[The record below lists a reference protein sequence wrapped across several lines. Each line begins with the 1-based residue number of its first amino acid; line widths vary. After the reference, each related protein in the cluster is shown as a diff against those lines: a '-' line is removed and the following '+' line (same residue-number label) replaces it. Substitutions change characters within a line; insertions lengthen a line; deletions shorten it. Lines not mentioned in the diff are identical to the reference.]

1 MDLTIKFSMDRIKN
15 MDQLYTWTPTY
26 SEELGCPGEEEHYH
40 GTDYC
45 KQVIADVFA
54 TMNWGT
60 QKYLGSLGRIANE
73 VFNVNSTEGINYR
86 IEFAI
91 NTYEKKAARLECTI
105 TGLETENYDQRLEE
119 LKIALKN
126 RLAPDWEVCTWLV
139 DMQSAQLCKEAYEKA
154 FIIENNLR
162 AFASKVLIHFLGAD
176 WLSKPGLEKQSESV
190 KNLKEKFTQRVPEFD
205 NINTDFLSMTLET
218 LFGVLFDS
226 VTYNTEFVLNR
237 DKYNKLFNMASKNVS
252 GQNIADYIKS
262 KRTVEKNI
270 WDDLFVPFIGEPE
283 KFKDVAHKFIEDRNH
298 VAHSKIL
305 SWNSYQVIL
314 NDFEKMNEQIRN
326 ADAKFDME
334 ETSDEILDTWSA
346 EEKAEEEQDVRAY
359 YRDRLVSETGID
371 ILDESDIENQFD
383 ETLHDLY
390 SDVFKQYHL
399 DVRYEIS
406 DFQTPNEGTCFTVTS
421 PVLEDG
427 SLRVDVVANYI
438 IDDELGEDSVCK
450 IECRDGEGKTICS
463 AEISFR
469 NGNGHEGEEGLME
482 ADEDSE
488 YDTSELEE
496 LREKLFEY
504 IDEKL
509 NPYPE
514 KLDAY
519 VYENKGDN
527 AWTADFA
534 CSQCGKFGVSIHEE
548 FLPIGRCCY
557 CGWDNELEKCDRCG
571 QLVDVDVLENGLCPS
586 CSAYIDK
593 Q

>member
-60 QKYLGSLGRIANE
+60 QKYLGSLDRIANE

-237 DKYNKLFNMASKNVS
+237 DKYDKLFNMASKNVS

-438 IDDELGEDSVCK
+438 IDGELGEDSVCK

>member
-1 MDLTIKFSMDRIKN
+1 MTIKFSMDRIKN

-45 KQVIADVFA
+45 KQVIADVLSA
-54 TMNWGT
+54 MNWGT
-60 QKYLGSLGRIANE
+60 QKYLGSLDRIANE
-73 VFNVNSTEGINYR
+73 VFNVNLSEGINYR

-105 TGLETENYDQRLEE
+105 TGLETENYDQKLEE

-139 DMQSAQLCKEAYEKA
+139 DMQSARLCKEAYEKA
-154 FIIENNLR
+154 FVIENNLR
-162 AFASKVLIHFLGAD
+162 AFASKVLIHFLGVD

-190 KNLKEKFTQRVPEFD
+190 KNLKGKFIQRVPEFD

-218 LFGVLFDS
+218 LFGVLFDG
-226 VTYNTEFVLNR
+226 VTYNIEFVLNR
-237 DKYNKLFNMASKNVS
+237 DQYDKLFNMASKNVS

-262 KRTVEKNI
+262 KRTVEKSI
-270 WDDLFVPFIGEPE
+270 WSDLFVPFIDEPE
-283 KFKDVAHKFIEDRNH
+283 KFKDATHKFIEDRNH

-314 NDFEKMNEQIRN
+314 NDFEKMDWQIRK
-326 ADAKFDME
+326 ADSKFDME

-346 EEKAEEEQDVRAY
+346 EEEAEEEQDVRAY
-359 YRDRLVSETGID
+359 YRDRLASETGID

-427 SLRVDVVANYI
+427 SLRVDVFANYI
-438 IDDELGEDSVCK
+438 IDDDLGVDSVCK

-496 LREKLFEY
+496 LREELFEY

-509 NPYPE
+509 NPYPG
-514 KLDAY
+514 KLDAH

-571 QLVDVDVLENGLCPS
+571 QLMDVDVLENGLCPS
-586 CSAYIDK
+586 CSANVDK

>member
-1 MDLTIKFSMDRIKN
+1 MTIKFSMDRIKN
-15 MDQLYTWTPTY
+15 MDQLYTWTPIY
-26 SEELGCPGEEEHYH
+26 SEEFGCPGEEEHYH
-40 GTDYC
+40 GTNYC
-45 KQVIADVFA
+45 KQVIADVLA
-54 TMNWGT
+54 AMNWGT
-60 QKYLGSLGRIANE
+60 QKYLGSLDRIANE
-73 VFNVNSTEGINYR
+73 VFNVNLSEGINYR

-91 NTYEKKAARLECTI
+91 NTYEKKAARLECMI
-105 TGLETENYDQRLEE
+105 TGLKTENYDQKLEE

-126 RLAPDWEVCTWLV
+126 RLAPDWGACTWLV

-154 FIIENNLR
+154 FVIENNLR
-162 AFASKVLIHFLGAD
+162 AFASKVLIHFLGVD

-190 KNLKEKFTQRVPEFD
+190 KNLKGKFIQRVPEFD

-218 LFGVLFDS
+218 LFGVLFDG
-226 VTYNTEFVLNR
+226 VTYNAEFVLNR
-237 DKYNKLFNMASKNVS
+237 DQYDKLFNMASKNVS
-252 GQNIADYIKS
+252 GQNIAEYIKS
-262 KRTVEKNI
+262 KRTVEKSI
-270 WDDLFVPFIGEPE
+270 WSDLFVPFIDEPE
-283 KFKDVAHKFIEDRNH
+283 KFKDATHKFIEDRNH
-298 VAHSKIL
+298 VAHSKVL
-305 SWNSYQVIL
+305 SWSAYQVIL
-314 NDFEKMNEQIRN
+314 KDFEKMDEQIRN

-334 ETSDEILDTWSA
+334 ETSDELLDTWSV
-346 EEKAEEEQDVRAY
+346 EEEQQRNEREY
-359 YRDRLVSETGID
+359 YRERLASETGID

-406 DFQTPNEGTCFTVTS
+406 DFQTLNEETCFTVTS

-427 SLRVDVVANYI
+427 SLRVDVVANYT
-438 IDDELGEDSVCK
+438 IDDDLGEDSVCK

-463 AEISFR
+463 AEIRFH
-469 NGNGHEGEEGLME
+469 NGNGHEGEEGFME

-496 LREKLFEY
+496 LRDEMFEY

-509 NPYPE
+509 NLYPE

-527 AWTADFA
+527 VWTADFA
-534 CSQCGKFGVSIHEE
+534 CSQCGKFGVSINEE

-557 CGWDNELEKCDRCG
+557 CGWDNELERCD
-571 QLVDVDVLENGLCPS
+571 
-586 CSAYIDK
+586 
-593 Q
+593 

>member
-60 QKYLGSLGRIANE
+60 QKYLGSLDRIANE

-237 DKYNKLFNMASKNVS
+237 DKYDKLFNMASKNVS

-346 EEKAEEEQDVRAY
+346 EEKAEEGQDVRAY

-469 NGNGHEGEEGLME
+469 NGNGHEGEEGFME

-488 YDTSELEE
+488 YDTSEIEE

>member
-15 MDQLYTWTPTY
+15 MDQLYTWTSTY
-26 SEELGCPGEEEHYH
+26 SDVLEDFVKAEQYH

-60 QKYLGSLGRIANE
+60 QKYLGSLDRIANE

-237 DKYNKLFNMASKNVS
+237 DKYDKLFNMASKNVS

>member
-1 MDLTIKFSMDRIKN
+1 MDRIKN

-45 KQVIADVFA
+45 KQVIADVLSA
-54 TMNWGT
+54 MNWGT
-60 QKYLGSLGRIANE
+60 QKYLGSLDRIANE
-73 VFNVNSTEGINYR
+73 VFNVNLSEGINYR

-105 TGLETENYDQRLEE
+105 TGLETENYDQKLEE

-139 DMQSAQLCKEAYEKA
+139 DMQSARLCKEAYEKA
-154 FIIENNLR
+154 FVIENNLR
-162 AFASKVLIHFLGAD
+162 AFASKVLIHFLGVD

-190 KNLKEKFTQRVPEFD
+190 KNLKGKFIQRVPEFD

-218 LFGVLFDS
+218 LFGVLFDG
-226 VTYNTEFVLNR
+226 VTYNIEFVLNR
-237 DKYNKLFNMASKNVS
+237 DQYDKLFNMASKNVS

-262 KRTVEKNI
+262 KRTVEKSI
-270 WDDLFVPFIGEPE
+270 WSDLFVPFIDEPE
-283 KFKDVAHKFIEDRNH
+283 KFKDATHKFIEDRNH

-314 NDFEKMNEQIRN
+314 NDFEKMDGQIRN

-346 EEKAEEEQDVRAY
+346 EEEAEEEQDVRAY
-359 YRDRLVSETGID
+359 YRDRLASETGID

-438 IDDELGEDSVCK
+438 IDDDLGVDSVCK
-450 IECRDGEGKTICS
+450 IECRDGKGKTICS

-469 NGNGHEGEEGLME
+469 NGNGHEGQEGLME

-496 LREKLFEY
+496 LREELFEY

-509 NPYPE
+509 NPYPG
-514 KLDAY
+514 KLNAY

-534 CSQCGKFGVSIHEE
+534 CSQCGKFGVSINEE

-571 QLVDVDVLENGLCPS
+571 QLVNVDVLENGLCPS
-586 CSAYIDK
+586 CSAYVDK

>member
-60 QKYLGSLGRIANE
+60 QKYLGSLDRIANE

-237 DKYNKLFNMASKNVS
+237 DKYDKLFNMASKNVS

-571 QLVDVDVLENGLCPS
+571 KLVDVDVLENGLCPS

>member
-1 MDLTIKFSMDRIKN
+1 MDRIKN
-15 MDQLYTWTPTY
+15 MDQLYTWTSIY
-26 SEELGCPGEEEHYH
+26 SDALEDFAKAEQYH

-45 KQVIADVFA
+45 KQVITDVLSA
-54 TMNWGT
+54 MNWKT
-60 QKYLGSLGRIANE
+60 QEYLGELGQIANE
-73 VFNVNSTEGINYR
+73 VFEVNSPEGAVYR

-91 NTYEKKAARLECTI
+91 NTYEKKVARLDCTI
-105 TGLETENYDQRLEE
+105 TGYETENYDQKLEE

-126 RLAPDWEVCTWLV
+126 RLIQDWDVCTWLV

-162 AFASKVLIHFLGAD
+162 AFASKVLIHFLGID
-176 WLSKPGLEKQSESV
+176 WIKSAGLENEAESV
-190 KNLKEKFTQRVPEFD
+190 KNLKGKFVKRVPEFVR
-205 NINTDFLSMTLET
+205 INTDFLSMTLET
-218 LFGVLFDS
+218 LVKIIFKGTIYKDEDVVLSRSDCEKIWKKAGS
-226 VTYNTEFVLNR
+226 GT
-237 DKYNKLFNMASKNVS
+237 S
-252 GQNIADYIKS
+252 GQGIFDYIKS

-270 WDDLFVPFIGEPE
+270 WEDLFVPFIDEPE
-283 KFKDVAHKFIEDRNH
+283 RFKEAAHNFIEDRNH
-298 VAHSKIL
+298 VAHSKVL
-305 SWNSYQVIL
+305 SWSAYQVIL
-314 NDFEKMNEQIRN
+314 KDFEKMEEQIRN

-334 ETSDEILDTWSA
+334 ETSDELLDTWSA
-346 EEKAEEEQDVRAY
+346 EEEQQRNEREY
-359 YRDRLVSETGID
+359 YRDRLASETGID

-383 ETLHDLY
+383 ETLQDLY
-390 SDVFKQYHL
+390 DAVFQQYHL
-399 DVRYEIS
+399 DVCYEIS

-438 IDDELGEDSVCK
+438 IDDDLGVDSVCK
-450 IECRDGEGKTICS
+450 IECRNGEGKTICS

-496 LREKLFEY
+496 LREELFEY

-534 CSQCGKFGVSIHEE
+534 CSQCGKLGVSINEE

-557 CGWDNELEKCDRCG
+557 CGWDNELEKCERCG

-586 CSAYIDK
+586 CSAYVDK

>member
-1 MDLTIKFSMDRIKN
+1 MTIKFSMDRIKN
-15 MDQLYTWTPTY
+15 MNQLYTWTPTY
-26 SEELGCPGEEEHYH
+26 SEEFGCPGEEEHYH

-45 KQVIADVFA
+45 KQVIADVLA

-60 QKYLGSLGRIANE
+60 QKYLGSLDRIANE
-73 VFNVNSTEGINYR
+73 VFNINLSEGINYR
-86 IEFAI
+86 IRFAI

-105 TGLETENYDQRLEE
+105 TGLETVNYDQRLEE

-139 DMQSAQLCKEAYEKA
+139 DMQSARLCKEAYEKA
-154 FIIENNLR
+154 FVIENNIR

-190 KNLKEKFTQRVPEFD
+190 KNLKEKFIQRVPEFD

-218 LFGVLFDS
+218 LFGVLFDG
-226 VTYNTEFVLNR
+226 VTYNAEFVLNR
-237 DKYNKLFNMASKNVS
+237 DQYNKLFNMASKNVS
-252 GQNIADYIKS
+252 GQNIVEYIKS
-262 KRTVEKNI
+262 QRTVEKSI
-270 WDDLFVPFIGEPE
+270 WSDLFVPFIDEPE
-283 KFKDVAHKFIEDRNH
+283 KFEDATHKFIEDRNH
-298 VAHSKIL
+298 IAHSKVL
-305 SWNSYQVIL
+305 SWSAYQVIL
-314 NDFEKMNEQIRN
+314 KDFEKMDEQIRN
-326 ADAKFDME
+326 ADTKFDME
-334 ETSDEILDTWSA
+334 ETSDELLDTWSA
-346 EEKAEEEQDVRAY
+346 EEEQQRNEREY
-359 YRDRLVSETGID
+359 YRERLARETGID

-438 IDDELGEDSVCK
+438 IDDDLGEDSVCK

-496 LREKLFEY
+496 LREEMFEY

>member
-60 QKYLGSLGRIANE
+60 QKYLGSLDRIANE

-86 IEFAI
+86 IEFTI

>member
-1 MDLTIKFSMDRIKN
+1 MTIKFSMDRIKN

-45 KQVIADVFA
+45 KQVIADVLSA
-54 TMNWGT
+54 MNWGT
-60 QKYLGSLGRIANE
+60 QKYLGSLDRIANE
-73 VFNVNSTEGINYR
+73 VFNVNLSEGINYR

-105 TGLETENYDQRLEE
+105 TGLETENYDQKLEE

-139 DMQSAQLCKEAYEKA
+139 DMQSARLCKEAYEKA
-154 FIIENNLR
+154 FVIENNLR
-162 AFASKVLIHFLGAD
+162 AFASKVLIHFLGVD

-190 KNLKEKFTQRVPEFD
+190 KNLKGKFIQRVPEFD

-218 LFGVLFDS
+218 LFGVLFDG
-226 VTYNTEFVLNR
+226 VTYNIEFVLNR
-237 DKYNKLFNMASKNVS
+237 DQYDKLFNMASKNVS

-262 KRTVEKNI
+262 KRTVERSI
-270 WDDLFVPFIGEPE
+270 WSDLFVPFIDEPE
-283 KFKDVAHKFIEDRNH
+283 KFKDATHKFIEDRNH

-314 NDFEKMNEQIRN
+314 NDFEKMDGQIRN

-346 EEKAEEEQDVRAY
+346 EEEAEEEQDVRAY
-359 YRDRLVSETGID
+359 YRDRLASETGID

-438 IDDELGEDSVCK
+438 IDDDLGVDSVCK
-450 IECRDGEGKTICS
+450 IECRDGKGKTICS

-469 NGNGHEGEEGLME
+469 NGNGHEGQEGLME

-496 LREKLFEY
+496 LREELFEY

-509 NPYPE
+509 NPYPG

-534 CSQCGKFGVSIHEE
+534 CSQCGKFGVSINEE

-571 QLVDVDVLENGLCPS
+571 QLVNVDVLENGLCPS

>member
-1 MDLTIKFSMDRIKN
+1 MTIKFSMDRIKN

-45 KQVIADVFA
+45 KQVIADVLSA
-54 TMNWGT
+54 MNWGT
-60 QKYLGSLGRIANE
+60 QKYLGSLDRIANE
-73 VFNVNSTEGINYR
+73 VFNVNLSEGINYR

-105 TGLETENYDQRLEE
+105 TGLETENYDQKLEE

-139 DMQSAQLCKEAYEKA
+139 DMQSARLCKEAYEKA
-154 FIIENNLR
+154 FVIENNLR
-162 AFASKVLIHFLGAD
+162 AFASKVLIHFLGVD

-190 KNLKEKFTQRVPEFD
+190 KNLKGKFIQRVPEFD

-218 LFGVLFDS
+218 LFGVLFDG
-226 VTYNTEFVLNR
+226 VTYNIEFVLNR
-237 DKYNKLFNMASKNVS
+237 DQYDKLFNMASKNVS

-262 KRTVEKNI
+262 KRTVEKSI
-270 WDDLFVPFIGEPE
+270 WSDLFVPFIDEPE
-283 KFKDVAHKFIEDRNH
+283 KFKDATHKFIEDRNH

-314 NDFEKMNEQIRN
+314 NDFEKMDGQIRN

-346 EEKAEEEQDVRAY
+346 EEEAEEEQDVRAY
-359 YRDRLVSETGID
+359 YRDRLASETGID

-427 SLRVDVVANYI
+427 SLRVDVFANYI
-438 IDDELGEDSVCK
+438 IDDDLGVDSVCK

-496 LREKLFEY
+496 LREELFEY

-509 NPYPE
+509 NPYPG
-514 KLDAY
+514 KLDAH

-534 CSQCGKFGVSIHEE
+534 CSQCGKFGVSINEE

-571 QLVDVDVLENGLCPS
+571 QLVNVDVLENGLCPS
-586 CSAYIDK
+586 CSAYVDK

>member
-1 MDLTIKFSMDRIKN
+1 MNLTIKFSMDRIKN

-26 SEELGCPGEEEHYH
+26 SKELGCPGEEEHYH

-45 KQVIADVFA
+45 KQVIADVLA
-54 TMNWGT
+54 AMNWGT
-60 QKYLGSLGRIANE
+60 QKYLGSLDRVANE
-73 VFNVNSTEGINYR
+73 VFNINLSEGINYR

-91 NTYEKKAARLECTI
+91 NTYEKKTARLECTI

-139 DMQSAQLCKEAYEKA
+139 DMQSARLCKEAYEKA
-154 FIIENNLR
+154 FVIENNIR

-190 KNLKEKFTQRVPEFD
+190 KNLKGKFIQRVPEFD

-218 LFGVLFDS
+218 LFGVLFDG
-226 VTYNTEFVLNR
+226 VTYNAEFVLNR
-237 DKYNKLFNMASKNVS
+237 DQYDKFFNMASKNVS
-252 GQNIADYIKS
+252 GQNIAEYIKS
-262 KRTVEKNI
+262 KRTVEKSI
-270 WDDLFVPFIGEPE
+270 WSDLFVPFIDEPE
-283 KFKDVAHKFIEDRNH
+283 KFKDATHKFIEDRNH
-298 VAHSKIL
+298 VAHSKVL
-305 SWNSYQVIL
+305 SWSAYQVIL
-314 NDFEKMNEQIRN
+314 KDFEKMDEQIRN

-334 ETSDEILDTWSA
+334 ETSDELLDTWSA
-346 EEKAEEEQDVRAY
+346 EEEQQRNEREY
-359 YRDRLVSETGID
+359 YRERLASETGID
-371 ILDESDIENQFD
+371 ILDESDIENQFG

-406 DFQTPNEGTCFTVTS
+406 DFQTPNEETCFTVTS
-421 PVLEDG
+421 PVLENG
-427 SLRVDVVANYI
+427 SLRVDVVANYT
-438 IDDELGEDSVCK
+438 IDDDLGEDSVCK

-463 AEISFR
+463 AEIRFH

-496 LREKLFEY
+496 LREEVFEY

-509 NPYPE
+509 NPYPG

-548 FLPIGRCCY
+548 FLPIGCCCY

-586 CSAYIDK
+586 CSAYVDK

>member
-1 MDLTIKFSMDRIKN
+1 MDLSIKFSMDRIKN

-60 QKYLGSLGRIANE
+60 QKYLGSLDRIANE

-314 NDFEKMNEQIRN
+314 NDFEKMNEQ
-326 ADAKFDME
+326 
-334 ETSDEILDTWSA
+334 DEI
-346 EEKAEEEQDVRAY
+346 
-359 YRDRLVSETGID
+359 G
-371 ILDESDIENQFD
+371 
-383 ETLHDLY
+383 
-390 SDVFKQYHL
+390 
-399 DVRYEIS
+399 
-406 DFQTPNEGTCFTVTS
+406 
-421 PVLEDG
+421 
-427 SLRVDVVANYI
+427 VA
-438 IDDELGEDSVCK
+438 
-450 IECRDGEGKTICS
+450 R
-463 AEISFR
+463 
-469 NGNGHEGEEGLME
+469 GL
-482 ADEDSE
+482 
-488 YDTSELEE
+488 
-496 LREKLFEY
+496 
-504 IDEKL
+504 
-509 NPYPE
+509 
-514 KLDAY
+514 
-519 VYENKGDN
+519 
-527 AWTADFA
+527 AWTSVGGDTLSIEVNVMPGSGKVELTGKLGDVMKESAMA
-534 CSQCGKFGVSIHEE
+534 AISYIRANSQKLGIAENFHKTKDIHIHVPEGAVPKDGPSAGITMATAVVSALTKNPVRNDIAMTGEITLRGRV
-548 FLPIGRCCY
+548 LPIGGLKEKSLAAFRA
-557 CGWDNELEKCDRCG
+557 GITDIIIPNENKADID
-571 QLVDVDVLENGLCPS
+571 DVPKEVRSKINFIPVKSMDTVLENALR
-586 CSAYIDK
+586 
-593 Q
+593 

>member
-1 MDLTIKFSMDRIKN
+1 MTIKFSMDRIKN

-26 SEELGCPGEEEHYH
+26 SEEFACPGEEEHYH

-45 KQVIADVFA
+45 KQVIADVLA
-54 TMNWGT
+54 AMNWGT
-60 QKYLGSLGRIANE
+60 QKYLGSLDRIANE
-73 VFNVNSTEGINYR
+73 VFDVNSSEGINYR

-126 RLAPDWEVCTWLV
+126 RLAPYWEVCTWLV
-139 DMQSAQLCKEAYEKA
+139 DMQSARLCKEAYEKA
-154 FIIENNLR
+154 FVIENNVR

-190 KNLKEKFTQRVPEFD
+190 KNLKGKFIQRVPEFD

-218 LFGVLFDS
+218 LFGILFDG
-226 VTYNTEFVLNR
+226 VIYNAEFVLNR
-237 DKYNKLFNMASKNVS
+237 DQYDKLFNMASKNVS
-252 GQNIADYIKS
+252 GQNIAEYIKS
-262 KRTVEKNI
+262 KRTVEKSI
-270 WDDLFVPFIGEPE
+270 WSDLFVPFIDEPE
-283 KFKDVAHKFIEDRNH
+283 KFKDATHKFIEDRNH
-298 VAHSKIL
+298 VAHSKVL
-305 SWNSYQVIL
+305 SWSAYQVIL
-314 NDFEKMNEQIRN
+314 KDFEKMDEQIRN

-334 ETSDEILDTWSA
+334 ETSDELVDTWSA
-346 EEKAEEEQDVRAY
+346 EEEQQRNEREY
-359 YRDRLVSETGID
+359 YRERLASETGIN

-406 DFQTPNEGTCFTVTS
+406 DFQTPNEENCFTVTS

-438 IDDELGEDSVCK
+438 IDDDLGEDSVCK

-463 AEISFR
+463 AEIRFH

-496 LREKLFEY
+496 LREEMFEY

-509 NPYPE
+509 NPYPK

-527 AWTADFA
+527 VWTADFA
-534 CSQCGKFGVSIHEE
+534 CSQCGKFGVSINEE
-548 FLPIGRCCY
+548 FLLIGRCCY
-557 CGWDNELEKCDRCG
+557 CGWDNELERCDRCG

>member
-1 MDLTIKFSMDRIKN
+1 MDRIKN
-15 MDQLYTWTPTY
+15 MNQLYTWTPTY
-26 SEELGCPGEEEHYH
+26 SEEFGCPGEEEHYH

-45 KQVIADVFA
+45 KQVIADVLA

-60 QKYLGSLGRIANE
+60 QKYLGSLDRIANE
-73 VFNVNSTEGINYR
+73 VFNINLSEGINYR
-86 IEFAI
+86 IRFAI

-105 TGLETENYDQRLEE
+105 TGLETVNYDQRLEE

-139 DMQSAQLCKEAYEKA
+139 DMQSARLCKEAYEKA
-154 FIIENNLR
+154 FVIENNIR

-190 KNLKEKFTQRVPEFD
+190 KNLKEKFIQRVPEFD

-218 LFGVLFDS
+218 LFGVLFDG
-226 VTYNTEFVLNR
+226 VTYNAEFVLNR
-237 DKYNKLFNMASKNVS
+237 DQYNKLFNMASKNVS
-252 GQNIADYIKS
+252 GQNIVEYIKS
-262 KRTVEKNI
+262 QRTVEKSI
-270 WDDLFVPFIGEPE
+270 WSDLFVPFIDEPE
-283 KFKDVAHKFIEDRNH
+283 KFEDATHKFIEDRNH
-298 VAHSKIL
+298 IAHSKVL
-305 SWNSYQVIL
+305 SWSAYQVIL
-314 NDFEKMNEQIRN
+314 KDFEKMDEQIRN
-326 ADAKFDME
+326 ADTKFDME
-334 ETSDEILDTWSA
+334 ETSDELLDTWSA
-346 EEKAEEEQDVRAY
+346 EEEQQRNEREY
-359 YRDRLVSETGID
+359 YRERLARETGID

-438 IDDELGEDSVCK
+438 IDDDLGEDSVCK

-496 LREKLFEY
+496 LREEMFEY

>member
-1 MDLTIKFSMDRIKN
+1 MDLIIKFSMDRIKN
-15 MDQLYTWTPTY
+15 MDQLYTWTSTY
-26 SEELGCPGEEEHYH
+26 SDVLEDFVKAEQYH

-45 KQVIADVFA
+45 KQVITDVLSA
-54 TMNWGT
+54 INWEP
-60 QKYLGSLGRIANE
+60 QEYLGELGQIANE
-73 VFNVNSTEGINYR
+73 VFKANSPEGAVYR

-91 NTYEKKAARLECTI
+91 NTYEKKVARLECTI
-105 TGLETENYDQRLEE
+105 TGHETENYDQKLEE

-126 RLAPDWEVCTWLV
+126 RLIQDWDVCTWLV
-139 DMQSAQLCKEAYEKA
+139 DMQSAHLCKEAYEKA

-162 AFASKVLIHFLGAD
+162 AFAGKILIHFLGID
-176 WLSKPGLEKQSESV
+176 WIKSAGLENEAESV
-190 KNLKEKFTQRVPEFD
+190 KNLKGKFVKRVPEFVR
-205 NINTDFLSMTLET
+205 INTDFLSMTLET
-218 LFGVLFDS
+218 LVKIIFKGTVYKDDDVVLSRSDCEKIWKKAGSGISEQGIFDC
-226 VTYNTEFVLNR
+226 
-237 DKYNKLFNMASKNVS
+237 
-252 GQNIADYIKS
+252 IKS
-262 KRTVEKNI
+262 KRVVEKNI
-270 WDDLFVPFIGEPE
+270 WEDLFVPFIDEPE
-283 KFKDVAHKFIEDRNH
+283 KFKEAAHNFIEDRNH
-298 VAHSKIL
+298 VAHSKVL
-305 SWNSYQVIL
+305 SWSAYQVIL
-314 NDFEKMNEQIRN
+314 KDFEKMDEQIRN

-334 ETSDEILDTWSA
+334 ETSDELLDTWSA
-346 EEKAEEEQDVRAY
+346 EEEQQRNEREY
-359 YRDRLVSETGID
+359 YRDRLASETGID
-371 ILDESDIENQFD
+371 VLDGSDIENQFD
-383 ETLHDLY
+383 ETLQDLY
-390 SDVFKQYHL
+390 DAVFQRYHL
-399 DVRYEIS
+399 DVCYEIS
-406 DFQTPNEGTCFTVTS
+406 DFQIPNEGTCFTVTS

-427 SLRVDVVANYI
+427 SLRVDVFANYI
-438 IDDELGEDSVCK
+438 IDDDLGVDSVCK

-496 LREKLFEY
+496 LREELFEY

-509 NPYPE
+509 NPYPG
-514 KLDAY
+514 KLDAH

-586 CSAYIDK
+586 CSAYVDK

>member
-1 MDLTIKFSMDRIKN
+1 MTIKFSMDRIKN
-15 MDQLYTWTPTY
+15 MDQLYTWTPTC

-45 KQVIADVFA
+45 KQVIADVLSA
-54 TMNWGT
+54 MNWGT
-60 QKYLGSLGRIANE
+60 QKYLGSLDRIANE
-73 VFNVNSTEGINYR
+73 VFNVNLSEGINYR

-105 TGLETENYDQRLEE
+105 TGLETENYDQKLEE

-139 DMQSAQLCKEAYEKA
+139 DMQSARLCKEAYEKA
-154 FIIENNLR
+154 FVIENNLR
-162 AFASKVLIHFLGAD
+162 AFASKVLIHFLGVD

-190 KNLKEKFTQRVPEFD
+190 KNLKGKFIQRVPEFD

-218 LFGVLFDS
+218 LFGVLFDG
-226 VTYNTEFVLNR
+226 VTYNIEFVLNR
-237 DKYNKLFNMASKNVS
+237 DQYDKLFNMASKNVS

-262 KRTVEKNI
+262 KRTVEKSI
-270 WDDLFVPFIGEPE
+270 WSDLFVPFIDEPE
-283 KFKDVAHKFIEDRNH
+283 KFKDATHKFIEDRNH

-314 NDFEKMNEQIRN
+314 NDFEKMDGQIRN

-346 EEKAEEEQDVRAY
+346 EEEAEEEQDVRAY
-359 YRDRLVSETGID
+359 YRDRLASETGID

-438 IDDELGEDSVCK
+438 IDDDLGVDSVCK
-450 IECRDGEGKTICS
+450 IECRDGKGKTICS

-469 NGNGHEGEEGLME
+469 NGNGHEGQEGLME

-496 LREKLFEY
+496 LREELFEY

-509 NPYPE
+509 NPYPG
-514 KLDAY
+514 KLNAY

-534 CSQCGKFGVSIHEE
+534 CSQCGKFGVSINEE

-571 QLVDVDVLENGLCPS
+571 QLVNVDVLENGLCPS
-586 CSAYIDK
+586 CSAYVDK

>member
-1 MDLTIKFSMDRIKN
+1 MDRIKN
-15 MDQLYTWTPTY
+15 MDLLYTWTPTY

-45 KQVIADVFA
+45 KQVIADVLVA
-54 TMNWGT
+54 MNWGT
-60 QKYLGSLGRIANE
+60 QKYLGSLDRIANE
-73 VFNVNSTEGINYR
+73 VFNVNLSEGINYR

-91 NTYEKKAARLECTI
+91 NTYEKKVARLECMI
-105 TGLETENYDQRLEE
+105 TGLKTENYDQKLEE

-154 FIIENNLR
+154 FVIENNLR

-190 KNLKEKFTQRVPEFD
+190 KNLKGKFIQRVPEFD

-218 LFGVLFDS
+218 LFGVLFDG
-226 VTYNTEFVLNR
+226 VTYNAEFVLNR
-237 DKYNKLFNMASKNVS
+237 DQYDKLFNMASKNVS
-252 GQNIADYIKS
+252 GQNIAEYIKS
-262 KRTVEKNI
+262 KRTVEKSI
-270 WDDLFVPFIGEPE
+270 WSDLFVPFIDEPE
-283 KFKDVAHKFIEDRNH
+283 KFKDATHKFIEDRNH
-298 VAHSKIL
+298 VAHSKVL
-305 SWNSYQVIL
+305 SWSAYQVIL
-314 NDFEKMNEQIRN
+314 KDFEKMDEQIRN

-334 ETSDEILDTWSA
+334 ETSDELLDTWSA
-346 EEKAEEEQDVRAY
+346 EEEQQRNEREY
-359 YRDRLVSETGID
+359 YRERLASETGID

-406 DFQTPNEGTCFTVTS
+406 DFQTPNEETCFTVTS

-427 SLRVDVVANYI
+427 SLRVDVVANYT
-438 IDDELGEDSVCK
+438 IDDDLGEDSVCK

-463 AEISFR
+463 AEIRFH

-496 LREKLFEY
+496 LREEMFEY

-514 KLDAY
+514 KFDAY

-527 AWTADFA
+527 VWTADFA
-534 CSQCGKFGVSIHEE
+534 CSQCGKFGVSINEE

-557 CGWDNELEKCDRCG
+557 CGWDNELERCDRCG

>member
-1 MDLTIKFSMDRIKN
+1 MTIKFSMDRIKN

-45 KQVIADVFA
+45 KQVIADVLSA
-54 TMNWGT
+54 MNWGT
-60 QKYLGSLGRIANE
+60 QKYLGSLDRIANE
-73 VFNVNSTEGINYR
+73 VFNVNLSEGINYR

-105 TGLETENYDQRLEE
+105 TGLEMENYDQKLEE

-139 DMQSAQLCKEAYEKA
+139 DMQSARLCKEAYEKA
-154 FIIENNLR
+154 FVIENNLR
-162 AFASKVLIHFLGAD
+162 AFASKVLIHFLGVD

-190 KNLKEKFTQRVPEFD
+190 KNLKGKFIQRVPEFD

-218 LFGVLFDS
+218 LFGVLFAG
-226 VTYNTEFVLNR
+226 VTYNIEFVLNR
-237 DKYNKLFNMASKNVS
+237 DQYDKLFNMASKNVS

-262 KRTVEKNI
+262 KRTVEKSI
-270 WDDLFVPFIGEPE
+270 WSDLFVPFIDEPE
-283 KFKDVAHKFIEDRNH
+283 KFKDATHKFIEDRNH

-314 NDFEKMNEQIRN
+314 NDFEKMDGQIRN

-346 EEKAEEEQDVRAY
+346 EEEAEEEQDVRAY
-359 YRDRLVSETGID
+359 YRDRLASETGID

-421 PVLEDG
+421 TVLEDG

-438 IDDELGEDSVCK
+438 IDDDLGVDSVCK
-450 IECRDGEGKTICS
+450 IECRDGKGKTICS

-469 NGNGHEGEEGLME
+469 NGNGHEGQEGLME

-496 LREKLFEY
+496 LREELFEY

-509 NPYPE
+509 NPYPG

-534 CSQCGKFGVSIHEE
+534 CSQCGKFGVSINEE

-571 QLVDVDVLENGLCPS
+571 QLVNVDVLENGLCPS
-586 CSAYIDK
+586 CSAYVDK

>member
-1 MDLTIKFSMDRIKN
+1 MTIKFSMDRIKN

-45 KQVIADVFA
+45 KQVIADVLSA
-54 TMNWGT
+54 MNWGT
-60 QKYLGSLGRIANE
+60 QKYLGSLDRIANE
-73 VFNVNSTEGINYR
+73 VFNVNLSEGINYR

-105 TGLETENYDQRLEE
+105 TGLETENYDQKLEE

-139 DMQSAQLCKEAYEKA
+139 DMQSARLCKEAYEKA
-154 FIIENNLR
+154 FVIENNLR
-162 AFASKVLIHFLGAD
+162 AFASKVLIHFLGVD

-190 KNLKEKFTQRVPEFD
+190 KNLKGKFIQRVPEFD

-218 LFGVLFDS
+218 LFGVLFDG
-226 VTYNTEFVLNR
+226 VTYNIEFVLNR
-237 DKYNKLFNMASKNVS
+237 DQYDKLFNMASKNVS

-262 KRTVEKNI
+262 KRTVEKSI
-270 WDDLFVPFIGEPE
+270 WSDLFVPFIDEPE
-283 KFKDVAHKFIEDRNH
+283 KFKDATHKFIEDRNH

-314 NDFEKMNEQIRN
+314 NDFEKMDGQIRN

-346 EEKAEEEQDVRAY
+346 EEEAEEEQDVRAY
-359 YRDRLVSETGID
+359 YRDRLASETGID

-438 IDDELGEDSVCK
+438 IDDDLGVDSVCK
-450 IECRDGEGKTICS
+450 IECRDGKGKTICS

-469 NGNGHEGEEGLME
+469 NGNGHEGQEGLME

-496 LREKLFEY
+496 LREELFEY

-509 NPYPE
+509 NPYPG
-514 KLDAY
+514 KLNAY

-534 CSQCGKFGVSIHEE
+534 CSQCGKFGVSINEE

-571 QLVDVDVLENGLCPS
+571 QLVNVDVLENGLCPS
-586 CSAYIDK
+586 CSAYVDK

>member
-1 MDLTIKFSMDRIKN
+1 MDRIKN
-15 MDQLYTWTPTY
+15 MDQLYTWTPIY
-26 SEELGCPGEEEHYH
+26 SEEFGCPGEEEHYH
-40 GTDYC
+40 GTNYC
-45 KQVIADVFA
+45 KQVIADVLA
-54 TMNWGT
+54 AMNWGT
-60 QKYLGSLGRIANE
+60 QKYLGSLDRIANE
-73 VFNVNSTEGINYR
+73 VFNVNLSEGINYR

-91 NTYEKKAARLECTI
+91 NTYEKKAARLECMI
-105 TGLETENYDQRLEE
+105 TGLKTENYDQKLEE

-126 RLAPDWEVCTWLV
+126 RLAPDWGACTWLV

-154 FIIENNLR
+154 FVIENNLR
-162 AFASKVLIHFLGAD
+162 AFASKVLIHFLGVD

-190 KNLKEKFTQRVPEFD
+190 KNLKGKFIQRVPEFD

-218 LFGVLFDS
+218 LFGVLFDG
-226 VTYNTEFVLNR
+226 VTYNAEFVMNR
-237 DKYNKLFNMASKNVS
+237 DQYDKLFNMASKNVS
-252 GQNIADYIKS
+252 GQNIAEYIKS
-262 KRTVEKNI
+262 KRTVEKSI
-270 WDDLFVPFIGEPE
+270 WSDLFVPFIDEPE
-283 KFKDVAHKFIEDRNH
+283 KFKDATHKFIEDRNH
-298 VAHSKIL
+298 VAHSKVL
-305 SWNSYQVIL
+305 SWSAYQVIL
-314 NDFEKMNEQIRN
+314 KDFEKMDEQIRN

-334 ETSDEILDTWSA
+334 ETSDELLDTWSA
-346 EEKAEEEQDVRAY
+346 EEEQQRNEREY
-359 YRDRLVSETGID
+359 YRERLASETGID

-406 DFQTPNEGTCFTVTS
+406 DFQTLNEETCFTVTS

-427 SLRVDVVANYI
+427 SLRVDVVANYT
-438 IDDELGEDSVCK
+438 IDDDLGEDSVCK

-463 AEISFR
+463 AEIRFH
-469 NGNGHEGEEGLME
+469 NGNGHESEEGLME

-496 LREKLFEY
+496 LRDEMFEY

-509 NPYPE
+509 NLYPE

-527 AWTADFA
+527 VWTADFA
-534 CSQCGKFGVSIHEE
+534 CSQCGKFGVSINEE

-557 CGWDNELEKCDRCG
+557 CGWDNELERCD
-571 QLVDVDVLENGLCPS
+571 
-586 CSAYIDK
+586 
-593 Q
+593 